1 MDYSLPGCS
10 VHGISQARIL
20 EWVAISFC
28 RGSSQLRDQ
37 NCMSCITGTL
47 FTTVA
52 VQSLSPVQLFVTP
65 WTAARQASLSFTLS
79 LSLLKLMSMESMM
92 TSNYLILC
100 HPLLLPSIFP
110 SIGSFPMS
118 QFFASGSQ
126 NIGASASVLPM
137 RIQGWFPLGL
147 TSLISL
153 RSKELWRVFSS
164 TTVWK
169 HQFFDVQFL

>member
-1 MDYSLPGCS
+1 MTPLDWLPGSS

-20 EWVAISFC
+20 EWVSIAFS
-28 RGSSQLRDQ
+28 RGSSQPRDQ
-37 NCMSCITGTL
+37 THVSCVSYNEGGV
-47 FTTVA
+47 FTTAV

-65 WTAARQASLSFTLS
+65 WTAARQASLPFTIS
-79 LSLLKLMSMESMM
+79 LSLLKLVSIESMM

-126 NIGASASVLPM
+126 NIGASASFLPM
-137 RIQGWFPLGL
+137 RIQG
-147 TSLISL
+147 
-153 RSKELWRVFSS
+153 
-164 TTVWK
+164 
-169 HQFFDVQFL
+169 

>member
-137 RIQGWFPLGL
+137 RIQG
-147 TSLISL
+147 
-153 RSKELWRVFSS
+153 
-164 TTVWK
+164 
-169 HQFFDVQFL
+169 

>member
-1 MDYSLPGCS
+1 MKRRRDGEGHWSSVSKKWLKIVVTELQVFPWCHCS
-10 VHGISQARIL
+10 WWASVQ
-20 EWVAISFC
+20 F
-28 RGSSQLRDQ
+28 SSVR
-37 NCMSCITGTL
+37 
-47 FTTVA
+47 
-52 VQSLSPVQLFVTP
+52 SLSCVQLFATP
-65 WTAARQASLSFTLS
+65 WTAARQASLSIIKSWS
-79 LSLLKLMSMESMM
+79 LFKLMSIELVMPS
-92 TSNYLILC
+92 SHLILC
-100 HPLLLPSIFP
+100 CPLLPPSIFP